1 VPSSKPKA
9 ADTVYEVYDDDGNV
23 LATRTTP
30 PVGVRFNVK
39 TAGTRKAPTK
49 EPFRGNAAGARVGL
63 DDSHSASDSAG

>member
-1 VPSSKPKA
+1 
-9 ADTVYEVYDDDGNV
+9 V
-23 LATRTTP
+23 LTTKTTP

-63 DDSHSASDSAG
+63 DDSHAASDSAG